1 MNATLVR
8 TTVALLLVGGLG
20 AQTALAKDRKHK
32 EHKEQKENNPARNAA
47 VQQCRSTYEAAA
59 AAAHARNGPT
69 GNARKRAMHTA
80 AEAKKDCV
88 ARAPR

>member
-8 TTVALLLVGGLG
+8 TTLALLLVGGLG
-20 AQTALAKDRKHK
+20 AQPALAKDPKHK
-32 EHKEQKENNPARNAA
+32 EHNPARNAA
-47 VQQCRSTYEAAA
+47 VQHCRSIYETAA
-59 AAAHARNGPT
+59 AAAHAPNGPT

-88 ARAPR
+88 ARVPR